1 MKLIQETVHVKD
13 LRANLP
19 ITLEHFGTLWGGG
32 VGQLEDF
39 IVSQ

>member
-1 MKLIQETVHVKD
+1 MWRIWEQIFQSLW
-13 LRANLP
+13 N
-19 ITLEHFGTLWGGG
+19 TLEHFGGGG